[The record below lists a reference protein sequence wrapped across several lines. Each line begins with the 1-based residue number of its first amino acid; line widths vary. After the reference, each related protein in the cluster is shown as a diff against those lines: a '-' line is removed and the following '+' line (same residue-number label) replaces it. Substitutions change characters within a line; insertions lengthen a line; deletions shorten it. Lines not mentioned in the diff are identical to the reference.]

1 MTSTLTLGL
10 RARNASW
17 VEPRYQ
23 ICLIHPFDPRGE
35 KVGGL
40 ETYIR
45 DFITFHP
52 DDTDLLFIGVDS
64 AGDLKLGEIHRLT
77 FRGRTFDFLP
87 ILRYSDLRAREA
99 ARNIR
104 TSLTGQF
111 FVALLR
117 HFSLIARLIRSR
129 RCSIDLRRVEFSWLP
144 ALLRLP
150 FVQMLHGEGAPKL
163 RMDSLLRKH
172 WFVHNAGE
180 RFAVATSTKLLC
192 VNPFITERLQRTYPR
207 RKDKIDTLWT
217 WVNTEI
223 FRPQPLPV
231 SQTPFRVVF
240 AGRLDEFKDPP
251 LMFRTIG
258 RLRKRLQGGVEFHYI
273 GTSDPHRFAEF
284 AEIKDVT
291 ICHGFKDAAG
301 MATTLA
307 GAHAGILTSEFEG
320 MPRFVLETLAVGRP
334 VVAVHLPQLEP
345 VIHYGESGFLVPRA
359 GSSEDIADAL
369 AERLMD
375 VREAIDAGEMDPAR
389 IAGAISDF
397 TPGIQLARVFRFHQ
411 EIQNARGM
419 AVAPSAF

>member
-1 MTSTLTLGL
+1 MTSTLTLAL
-10 RARNASW
+10 RARNATRPK
-17 VEPRYQ
+17 PRYQ

-52 DDTDLLFIGVDS
+52 GDTDLLFIGVDS
-64 AGDLKLGEIHRLT
+64 AGDLKLGEIHKLT

-87 ILRYSDLRAREA
+87 ILHYSDLQAREA

-104 TSLTGQF
+104 SSLTGQF
-111 FVALLR
+111 FMALLR

-163 RMDSLLRKH
+163 QMDSLLRRYS
-172 WFVHNAGE
+172 FVHNAGE
-180 RFAVATSTKLLC
+180 RFAIATSTKFLC
-192 VNPFITERLQRTYPR
+192 VNPFITERLQKTYPR

-217 WVNTEI
+217 WVNTDI
-223 FRPQPLPV
+223 FRPQPLPAR
-231 SQTPFRVVF
+231 TAPFRIVF

-251 LMFRTIG
+251 LMFRSID
-258 RLRKRLQGGVEFHYI
+258 RLRKRLQGDVEFHYI
-273 GTSDPHRFAEF
+273 GTSDPYRFAEF
-284 AEIKDVT
+284 TAIEDITVR
-291 ICHGFKDAAG
+291 HGFKDAAG
-301 MATTLA
+301 MAATLA
-307 GAHAGILTSEFEG
+307 SAHAGILTSEFEG

-345 VIHYGESGFLVPRA
+345 VIHDGDSGFLVARN
-359 GSSEDIADAL
+359 GSTEDM
-369 AERLMD
+369 AEAVAQRFVD
-375 VREAIDAGEMDPAR
+375 VRDSIETGEIDPVR
-389 IAGAISDF
+389 IAGAISNF
-397 TPGIQLARVFRFHQ
+397 TPGMQLARVFRYHQ

-419 AVAPSAF
+419 LVASSAY

>member
-64 AGDLKLGEIHRLT
+64 AGDLKIGEIHRLT

-87 ILRYSDLRAREA
+87 ILRYSDLQAREA

-163 RMDSLLRKH
+163 RMDSLLRKY

-180 RFAVATSTKLLC
+180 RFAVATSTKFLC
-192 VNPFITERLQRTYPR
+192 VNPFITERLRRTYPR

-231 SQTPFRVVF
+231 GQVPFRVVF

-258 RLRKRLQGGVEFHYI
+258 RLRKRLQGGVEFHYV

-301 MATTLA
+301 MAATLA

-359 GSSEDIADAL
+359 GSSEDQADAL
-369 AERLMD
+369 AQRLMD
-375 VREAIDAGEMDPAR
+375 VREAIDAGEMDSAR
-389 IAGAISDF
+389 IAAAITDF
-397 TPGIQLARVFRFHQ
+397 TPGTQLARVFRFHQ

-419 AVAPSAF
+419 TAAPSAS

>member
-64 AGDLKLGEIHRLT
+64 AGDLKIGEIHRLT

-87 ILRYSDLRAREA
+87 ILRYSDLQSREA

-163 RMDSLLRKH
+163 RMDSLLRKY

-180 RFAVATSTKLLC
+180 RFAVATSTKFLC

-231 SQTPFRVVF
+231 GQAPFRVVF

-291 ICHGFKDAAG
+291 TCHGFKDAAG
-301 MATTLA
+301 MAATLA

-359 GSSEDIADAL
+359 GSSDDIADAL

-375 VREAIDAGEMDPAR
+375 VREAIDAGEMDSAR

-419 AVAPSAF
+419 AVAPSAS

>member
-10 RARNASW
+10 RARNANRT
-17 VEPRYQ
+17 EPRYQ

-64 AGDLKLGEIHRLT
+64 AGDLKLGEIHKLT

-87 ILRYSDLRAREA
+87 ILRYSDLQAREA
-99 ARNIR
+99 ARSIR

-117 HFSLIARLIRSR
+117 HFGVIARLIRSR

-144 ALLRLP
+144 VLVRLP
-150 FVQMLHGEGAPKL
+150 FVQMLHGEGVPKL
-163 RMDSLLRKH
+163 QMDSLLQKYS
-172 WFVHNAGE
+172 FVHNAGE
-180 RFAVATSTKLLC
+180 RFAVATSTKFLC
-192 VNPFITERLQRTYPR
+192 VNPFITERLKKSYPR

-223 FRPQPLPV
+223 FRPQPLPADL
-231 SQTPFRVVF
+231 TPFRVVF

-258 RLRKRLQGGVEFHYI
+258 RLRKWLQSGVEFHYI

-284 AEIKDVT
+284 AEIEDITVR
-291 ICHGFKDAAG
+291 HGFKDAAG
-301 MATTLA
+301 MAATLA
-307 GAHAGILTSEFEG
+307 NAHAGILTSEFEG

-334 VVAVHLPQLEP
+334 VVAMHLPQLEP
-345 VIHYGESGFLVPRA
+345 VIHHGESGFLVPRA
-359 GSSEDIADAL
+359 GSSEDRADAL
-369 AERLMD
+369 AQRLMD
-375 VREAIDAGEMDPAR
+375 VREAIDAGEMHSAR
-389 IAGAISDF
+389 IAAAITNF

-419 AVAPSAF
+419 IAAPSAF

>member
-1 MTSTLTLGL
+1 MTSTVTLGV
-10 RARNASW
+10 RARNANRAKS
-17 VEPRYQ
+17 RYQ

-87 ILRYSDLRAREA
+87 ILRYSDQQAREA
-99 ARNIR
+99 ARSIR

-117 HFSLIARLIRSR
+117 HFTLIARLIRSR

-144 ALLRLP
+144 VLLRLP

-163 RMDSLLRKH
+163 RMDSLLQKYS
-172 WFVHNAGE
+172 FVHNAGE
-180 RFAVATSTKLLC
+180 RFAVATSTKFLC
-192 VNPFITERLQRTYPR
+192 VNPFITERLHKTYPR

-217 WVNTEI
+217 WVNTDI
-223 FRPQPLPV
+223 FRPQPLPASTV
-231 SQTPFRVVF
+231 PFRVVF

-251 LMFRTIG
+251 LMFRTMV
-258 RLRKRLQGGVEFHYI
+258 RLRNQLQGDLEFHYI

-284 AEIKDVT
+284 AEIEDIT
-291 ICHGFKDAAG
+291 IRHGFKDAAG
-301 MATTLA
+301 MAATLA
-307 GAHAGILTSEFEG
+307 GTHVGILTSEFEG

-345 VIHYGESGFLVPRA
+345 VIRDGESGFLVPRTGA
-359 GSSEDIADAL
+359 TEDMADAL
-369 AERLMD
+369 AQRFID
-375 VREAIDAGEMDPAR
+375 VRKAIDAGKIDSAH
-389 IAGAISDF
+389 IGGAIADF
-397 TPGIQLARVFRFHQ
+397 TPATQLARVFRFHQ

-419 AVAPSAF
+419 TVAPLAS

>member
-10 RARNASW
+10 RARNANRA
-17 VEPRYQ
+17 EPRYQ

-52 DDTDLLFIGVDS
+52 EDTDLLFIGVDS

-77 FRGRTFDFLP
+77 FRGRTFDFFP
-87 ILRYSDLRAREA
+87 ILRYSDQQAREA
-99 ARNIR
+99 ARTIR
-104 TSLTGQF
+104 SSLTGQF
-111 FVALLR
+111 FLALLQ
-117 HFSLIARLIRSR
+117 HFGPIARLIRSR
-129 RCSIDLRRVEFSWLP
+129 RCSVDLRRVEFSWLP

-163 RMDSLLRKH
+163 QMDSLLRKYS
-172 WFVHNAGE
+172 FVHNAGE
-180 RFAVATSTKLLC
+180 RFAIATSAKFLC

-207 RKDKIDTLWT
+207 RKNKIDTLWT
-217 WVNTEI
+217 WVNTDI
-223 FRPQPLPV
+223 FKPQPLPKD
-231 SQTPFRVVF
+231 TAPFRVVF

-251 LMFRTIG
+251 LMFRTIA
-258 RLRKRLQGGVEFHYI
+258 RLRQRLQGGVEFHYI
-273 GTSDPHRFAEF
+273 GTSDPNRFAEF
-284 AEIKDVT
+284 ADISDIT

-301 MATTLA
+301 MAATLA
-307 GAHAGILTSEFEG
+307 SAHAGILTSEFEG

-345 VIHYGESGFLVPRA
+345 VIHDGKSGYLVPRG
-359 GSSEDIADAL
+359 GSPKAIADAL
-369 AERLMD
+369 AQRFVD
-375 VREAIDAGEMDPAR
+375 VRDAIDAGELEATR
-389 IAGAISDF
+389 IAGAIEDF
-397 TPGIQLARVFRFHQ
+397 TPGNQLARVFRYHQ

-419 AVAPSAF
+419 TAAAPAY